1 VRDDPAV
8 VALVTRARDGDPTA
22 WNQIV
27 ERYASLVWSTCRRY
41 GLNAADIDDIG
52 GSVWLKLVESLDTLR
67 EPAALPGWLATTTQR
82 ACLKLLQTNSR
93 QVPVDD
99 RDNAAGKESAA
110 DESLLIE
117 DRRIALRAAFSDL
130 SQRCQQLL
138 SLLFADPPTGYAAI
152 STSLKMPIG
161 AIGPTR
167 TRCLQR
173 LRRTGAMTAWVDG
186 VEKATLS

>member
-1 VRDDPAV
+1 MRDDPTV
-8 VALVTRARDGDPTA
+8 VALVARARSGDTAA

-27 ERYASLVWSTCRRY
+27 ERYAALVWSTCRRY
-41 GLNAADIDDIG
+41 GLNEADTDDVG

-82 ACLKLLQTNSR
+82 ACLKLLQTNQR
-93 QVPVDD
+93 QVPSDD
-99 RDNAAGKESAA
+99 LGSSDGEESPS
-110 DESLLIE
+110 DTSLLIE
-117 DRRIALRAAFSDL
+117 DRRIALRSAFSDL

-138 SLLFADPPTGYAAI
+138 SLLFTDPPTGYVTI
-152 STSLKMPIG
+152 SANLKMPIG

-173 LRRTGAMTAWVDG
+173 LRRTSAMTAWVNSA
-186 VEKATLS
+186 ETASSP